1 MLAVLIS
8 AIASCSCGL
17 LPALPA
23 AYITPYATSYTASV
37 VNHHVAA
44 PVIAAAPA
52 RFVSPARLV
61 APVPVAY
68 KSYLSAYSAPLVI
81 GK

>member
-1 MLAVLIS
+1 MLAVFVS
-8 AIASCSCGL
+8 AIAVCSCGL
-17 LPALPA
+17 LPVPA
-23 AYITPYATSYTASV
+23 AYIAPYATSYTASV

-44 PVIAAAPA
+44 PVIAAPA

-68 KSYLSAYSAPLVI
+68 KSYLSAYSAPLVL